1 MHLAA
6 SCSGGINAGRLG
18 QRRHAGARPHDVE
31 LRHAVAVALDE
42 GRGGFVVPAVEEV
55 GAVTAVGPGAEHR
68 WVVEQVLDLE

>member
-1 MHLAA
+1 M
-6 SCSGGINAGRLG
+6 
-18 QRRHAGARPHDVE
+18 E

-68 WVVEQVLDLE
+68 WVVEQVLDLEQRPCL